1 MLLSKFYY
9 IIAKEMILGKS
20 SPEIRGLSIYRSET
34 IRRLH
39 NGLNVTELSTLG
51 KDGKVKKTRTV
62 SFPDETSLC
71 TSFTNVSNDIA
82 RIVTY
87 INVKENVCISDVIFT
102 EEDFKYDV
110 YAWDK
115 IIHRGIDNLAVLIR
129 SLNDTC
135 IDDIPM
141 VMNAF
146 PNIVE
151 TLFIKSGILM
161 V

>member
-1 MLLSKFYY
+1 M
-9 IIAKEMILGKS
+9 EMILGKS
-20 SPEIRGLSIYRSET
+20 SPELRGLFVYRSEAIIRLHRGLS
-34 IRRLH
+34 
-39 NGLNVTELSTLG
+39 VTELSTLG
-51 KDGKVKKTRTV
+51 KDGTVKKTRTI

-71 TSFTNVSNDIA
+71 TSFTNISNDIA

-87 INVKENVCISDVIFT
+87 VNVKENVSISDVIFT
-102 EEDFKYDV
+102 AEDLKYDK
-110 YAWDK
+110 YTWNRTL
-115 IIHRGIDNLAVLIR
+115 HRGIDNLAILIKA
-129 SLNDTC
+129 LNDTC

-161 V
+161 VK